1 MKDIKLADD
10 LDLLVENGDFVI
22 GTSDE
27 QELSALLLSA
37 PGIFKNAP
45 LIGADAQRYLLSGD
59 TASLM
64 ARINR
69 QLKADGKPLRADI
82 ASDGTISFIKL

>member
-1 MKDIKLADD
+1 MKDIKLEND

-27 QELSALLLSA
+27 QELSALLLSS

-45 LIGADAQRYLLSGD
+45 LMGVDVQKYLLSGD
-59 TASLM
+59 ITSLET
-64 ARINR
+64 RINQ
-69 QLKADGKPLRADI
+69 QLKADGKSLRANI
-82 ASDGTISFIKL
+82 ANDGTITFLER